1 MADDQIKVTHD
12 NNGRFYRIK
21 MDLAKEG
28 SEIWDLTPYFKGR
41 VGDNRFGL
49 QVVWTCQGRLLD
61 TTGMKPYIEGN
72 VGNYSFD
79 DKKDLQLAPDA
90 ATVRYTGNPS
100 DCQSGGRV
108 TYYFPEQMFPRD
120 GIFKGYIGLLDDR
133 DDSSQPHI
141 SGVTVWFR
149 VLPGIAQMGHACDVY
164 ISDLDKALQNFKET
178 LRQHNID
185 YENQLNSNNAEFQRQ
200 VQQVIADARNAYNSQ
215 VANSRD
221 AMNALDA
228 EVKAN
233 RAELTNINDHLAGV
247 EQQIAIHD
255 IVTIPQHQEDLKNI
269 SNAID
274 ERLANV
280 KTAPVA
286 VENAT
291 TLQQRYPNGAD
302 GIFIAADTG
311 DKWLWLSGQWTDC
324 GQYQAIGISDE
335 LIQPIK
341 QQQLIDEENIA
352 TNSNLINQ
360 HTDRIKENI
369 TRIQNLEGAGQLTD
383 ILITDQAGNH
393 ITDSYGNRI
402 GGYKWLP
409 LTDVTLTQAGLP
421 ADGQA
426 VGEAITDIL
435 DPHAERYDI
444 PVLYLYSELI
454 PSLKDKSIAL
464 ENKVKY
470 KFPKYGISGVL
481 KKLKVQGRTSAGLPE
496 KNYTLN
502 FDKKTTIFSDF
513 GYQNKYVIKANYTDF
528 SQAKNVVSA
537 KVWGAVRHQHDAFE
551 TIQTNAGDYLT
562 DEAGNHI
569 QGICDPQLSIS
580 KTAGAIDGFPIA
592 LYVNDK
598 FAGLYTFNIPKDDW
612 MAKMPNKDGYAM
624 VSVDWSNLD
633 HQVDTTN
640 TSDFGDVE
648 IEFCGTKDT
657 AWVQKSFNDLI
668 TALNQD
674 YTDQSHFDMAID
686 PLLDLDS
693 AIDYYCYSVLIG
705 NIDGINSN
713 FIFQTFDKTK
723 WYIAAYDL
731 DKTYGT
737 TTDFETVIRPNSDNQ
752 NADLQQ
758 GIKRYGITF
767 ENMAKNSKLFS
778 QLWKLHE
785 DDILNRTKELI
796 STVMSPEEI
805 ACTFYDFTQKIPLAL
820 YNADAKRWP
829 QKPYTSLLNSNQ
841 ISLWYSQRINFI
853 KQKYLSDKGEK

>member
-1 MADDQIKVTHD
+1 MIDENSMTPYENKVRRNLLTNAGRRIFLEAGDGLGTIVYTRATLSSQKLVDVNGNEFDNNTVRGINNLADDLKEGQIKLGTIADDHFDVIADFSNENQFSDISFNTIGWYARLDTVGSDGGTTEGKEVLMVITEMTDQPTTLPACSADGLSTQSISIELDMAISNAADIKMTAEKNDYVTHTELNVWKTKIIADIKAVSLDPNIDQIKENTTH
-12 NNGRFYRIK
+12 
-21 MDLAKEG
+21 
-28 SEIWDLTPYFKGR
+28 
-41 VGDNRFGL
+41 
-49 QVVWTCQGRLLD
+49 
-61 TTGMKPYIEGN
+61 
-72 VGNYSFD
+72 
-79 DKKDLQLAPDA
+79 
-90 ATVRYTGNPS
+90 
-100 DCQSGGRV
+100 
-108 TYYFPEQMFPRD
+108 
-120 GIFKGYIGLLDDR
+120 
-133 DDSSQPHI
+133 
-141 SGVTVWFR
+141 
-149 VLPGIAQMGHACDVY
+149 
-164 ISDLDKALQNFKET
+164 
-178 LRQHNID
+178 
-185 YENQLNSNNAEFQRQ
+185 
-200 VQQVIADARNAYNSQ
+200 
-215 VANSRD
+215 
-221 AMNALDA
+221 
-228 EVKAN
+228 
-233 RAELTNINDHLAGV
+233 
-247 EQQIAIHD
+247 
-255 IVTIPQHQEDLKNI
+255 
-269 SNAID
+269 
-274 ERLANV
+274 
-280 KTAPVA
+280 
-286 VENAT
+286 
-291 TLQQRYPNGAD
+291 
-302 GIFIAADTG
+302 
-311 DKWLWLSGQWTDC
+311 
-324 GQYQAIGISDE
+324 
-335 LIQPIK
+335 
-341 QQQLIDEENIA
+341 
-352 TNSNLINQ
+352 
-360 HTDRIKENI
+360 
-369 TRIQNLEGAGQLTD
+369 IQNLEGAGQLTD

-426 VGEAITDIL
+426 VGEAVGEAITDIL

-454 PSLKDKSIAL
+454 PSLKDKSITL

-598 FAGLYTFNIPKDDW
+598 FAGLYTFNIPKDGW

-648 IEFCGTKDT
+648 IEFCGTKDKS
-657 AWVQKSFNDLI
+657 WVQKSFNDLI

-752 NADLQQ
+752 NADLQR

-767 ENMAKNSKLFS
+767 ENMAKNSKVFS
-778 QLWKLHE
+778 QLWKHHE
-785 DDILNRTKELI
+785 DDVLNRTKELI

-805 ACTFYDFTQKIPLAL
+805 ACTFYDFTKKIPLAL

>member
-1 MADDQIKVTHD
+1 MVVKADITIDIDKQI
-12 NNGRFYRIK
+12 G
-21 MDLAKEG
+21 DLQN
-28 SEIWDLTPYFKGR
+28 LTGLYNAR
-41 VGDNRFGL
+41 VGDTTPLTIQWYKNGIPLNVQGL
-49 QVVWTCQGRLLD
+49 HAFI
-61 TTGMKPYIEGN
+61 TGHVGD
-72 VGNYSFD
+72 GNYNSTTD
-79 DKKDLQLAPDA
+79 TID
-90 ATVRYTGNPS
+90 
-100 DCQSGGRV
+100 
-108 TYYFPEQMFPRD
+108 FPRD
-120 GIFKGYIGLLDDR
+120 TPLVQASDDGRGTLTSGLTTLLIPKQMWQKSGIFSGYVGLKSNSGAIYTGKNIWFKVLGNVLESGIEINYFVDDFEKALSEANGKLNEALEKLKDNYDREVADHEKALLDDTTR
-133 DDSSQPHI
+133 LRRLAQDVGELSSQI
-141 SGVTVWFR
+141 SANNIVKK
-149 VLPGIAQMGHACDVY
+149 
-164 ISDLDKALQNFKET
+164 SDYDKDIE
-178 LRQHNID
+178 
-185 YENQLNSNNAEFQRQ
+185 
-200 VQQVIADARNAYNSQ
+200 
-215 VANSRD
+215 
-221 AMNALDA
+221 
-228 EVKAN
+228 EVKESIN
-233 RAELTNINDHLAGV
+233 LRLSKMNTNPVGVPNSDYLLTN
-247 EQQIAIHD
+247 
-255 IVTIPQHQEDLKNI
+255 
-269 SNAID
+269 
-274 ERLANV
+274 
-280 KTAPVA
+280 
-286 VENAT
+286 
-291 TLQQRYPNGAD
+291 YPDGAD
-302 GIFIAADTG
+302 GLFITADTG
-311 DKWLWLSGQWTDC
+311 HKWLWLSGVWTDC
-324 GQYQAIGISDE
+324 GEYQAIGIGNE
-335 LIQPIK
+335 LIDPIK
-341 QQQLIDEENIA
+341 QQQKVDEENIA
-352 TNSNLINQ
+352 TNYSLINQ
-360 HTDRIKENI
+360 NTVQIKKNTTD
-369 TRIQNLEGAGQLTD
+369 IQSIEGAGQLTD
-383 ILITDQAGNH
+383 IVITDQAGNH
-393 ITDSYGNRI
+393 ITDNYGNRI

-444 PVLYLYSELI
+444 PVLYLYSRLI
-454 PSLKDKSIAL
+454 PSLTDKSTAL
-464 ENKVKY
+464 ENQVRY

-537 KVWGAVRHQHDAFE
+537 KVWGAVRHQHDTFE
-551 TIQTNAGDYLT
+551 AIQTNAGDYLT

-569 QGICDPQLSIS
+569 QGICDPQLSIG

-612 MAKMPNKDGYAM
+612 MAKMPNQDGYAM

-648 IEFCGTKDT
+648 IEFCGTTDT
-657 AWVQKSFNDLI
+657 AWVQKSFNNII

-693 AIDYYCYSVLIG
+693 AIDYYCYSVLID

-758 GIKRYGITF
+758 GIKHYGITF

-778 QLWKLHE
+778 QLWKLHK
-785 DDILNRTKELI
+785 DDVLNRTKELI

-805 ACTFYDFTQKIPLAL
+805 ACMFYDFTQKIPLAL